1 MKERNTLLFS
11 GEAIEMLCCYCTV
24 FKSEYPKKKGAIAAA
39 LTVAPRHGSG
49 KQDYSWYR

>member
-1 MKERNTLLFS
+1 M
-11 GEAIEMLCCYCTV
+11 ICCYCTAII
-24 FKSEYPKKKGAIAAA
+24 SEFPKKKRAIAEA